1 MEHIDTHNVELAFD
15 DLIKELSKLKELN
28 DLVDAYKDNIDTL
41 SSNIKGL
48 TSQLE
53 SFYISAKEHND
64 KVNLLYQKYVDEAE
78 RILAELEKRNLEFRH
93 IERRNMVFRI
103 ITLILGIL
111 ACAGLA
117 FLIFL
122 A

>member
-64 KVNLLYQKYVDEAE
+64 KVNLLYQKYVDEAA